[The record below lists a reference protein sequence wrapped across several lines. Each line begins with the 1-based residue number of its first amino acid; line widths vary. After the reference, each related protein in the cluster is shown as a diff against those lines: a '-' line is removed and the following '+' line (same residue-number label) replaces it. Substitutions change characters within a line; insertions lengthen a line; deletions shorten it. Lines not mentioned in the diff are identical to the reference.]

1 MAKTI
6 RTSDGDRLDTLCYR
20 HYGNLTGTVEAVIA
34 ANPGLAN
41 VAQPFVSGVIIRLP
55 DLPARTKKQIQLW
68 S

>member
-20 HYGNLTGTVEAVIA
+20 HYGSLNGTVEAVIH
-34 ANPGLAN
+34 ANPGLAK
-41 VAQPFVSGVIIRLP
+41 VVQPFASGVIIRLP
-55 DLPARTKKQIQLW
+55 NLPAQTKKQIQLW